1 MLRINMMERMK
12 MVESLN
18 MARIPLVTISKDD
31 RRSFH
36 LFLSSS
42 FLSFVFVVVV
52 VVVAVVAVSRSRDFH
67 SNLSNSLDRN

>member
-1 MLRINMMERMK
+1 MMERMK
-12 MVESLN
+12 MVERLN
-18 MARIPLVTISKDD
+18 MARILLVTISKGD

-52 VVVAVVAVSRSRDFH
+52 VAVVAVFRSRDFH
-67 SNLSNSLDRN
+67 LSLSNSLDRN